1 MPEESNKG
9 YLPNIDQISTI
20 SATILLAY
28 TLERFFNF
36 PNRELSTQLPGIYI
50 NITLNIQTL
59 AALLIAGLTASG
71 TNWLLQSH
79 PTNKKKNTVEHWLLP
94 AMTALVIAIPL
105 FQVPQ
110 RLIWWIGFGAGG
122 FLIIVI
128 IIAEYISINPKD
140 KRFSYATGTI
150 TSVAFVLFLIFATAM
165 NYAEARLIW
174 LFPALMLSGFLV
186 SLRVFRLHIH
196 DRWFL
201 SESFIISLITTQI
214 ATALHYLPISPITFG
229 LATLAP
235 AYALT
240 NLFINLK
247 QTEEPTPVIII
258 ESVVILNILW
268 LVAFW
273 IR

>member
-1 MPEESNKG
+1 MQEESIKG

-28 TLERFFNF
+28 TLERFFSF

-59 AALLIAGLTASG
+59 VALLIAGLTASG
-71 TNWLLQSH
+71 TNWLLRSH

-110 RLIWWIGFGAGG
+110 RLIWWIGFAAGG
-122 FLIIVI
+122 SLIIFI
-128 IIAEYISINPKD
+128 IIAEYISINPQD
-140 KRFSYATGTI
+140 QRFSYAAGAI
-150 TSVAFVLFLIFATAM
+150 TSIAFVLFLILATAIS
-165 NYAEARLIW
+165 YAETRLIW

-186 SLRVFRLHIH
+186 SLRVFRLRSH
-196 DRWFL
+196 DRWLL
-201 SESFIISLITTQI
+201 SESFIVSLITAQI
-214 ATALHYLPISPITFG
+214 AAGLHYLPLSPITFG
-229 LATLAP
+229 LTTLAP
-235 AYALT
+235 VYVLT

-247 QTEEPTPVIII
+247 QTEESIPVIIV
-258 ESVVILNILW
+258 ESVVILIIIW

-273 IR
+273 LR